1 MFGVAPVGVLLLGI
15 APGVFTPAAFAWFGK
30 VGCPVPPTGIGVV
43 VALVAVVVL
52 AIPFDAY
59 APNAIP

>member
-30 VGCPVPPTGIGVV
+30 VGCPVPPTGAGVV

-52 AIPFDAY
+52 AIPFDA
-59 APNAIP
+59 